1 MSARLRV
8 LLIEDSEDYP
18 ALLLLELRRGG
29 YDTTHERVD
38 TPAALSAALDTQK
51 WDLVISDH
59 SMPYFSGGEALQLL
73 RQKDSEVPF
82 IFVSGTMGEEAA
94 VAALKNGAQDYLM
107 KSNLRRL
114 VPAVQ
119 RELREGEERRERK
132 GLEHQ
137 VEQIQK
143 FETFGRMEGAI
154 APCSK

>member
-1 MSARLRV
+1 MSPPLRV
-8 LLIEDSEDYP
+8 LLIEDSEDDA

-82 IFVSGTMGEEAA
+82 IFVAGTIGEEEAGAEQKNTPQNYPRNTNFSRPVLA
-94 VAALKNGAQDYLM
+94 VTHCL
-107 KSNLRRL
+107 
-114 VPAVQ
+114 
-119 RELREGEERRERK
+119 
-132 GLEHQ
+132 
-137 VEQIQK
+137 
-143 FETFGRMEGAI
+143 
-154 APCSK
+154 